1 MPADTDGIIFHSH
14 GCKLLGTL
22 YRPHGEGKKPT
33 ALLLHGIPGNEKN
46 VDLAYALRDAG
57 WNAVTFHYRG
67 CWGSEGNYSLTGIID
82 DTIAAIDYLSGRD
95 DVDMTRFAVVGM
107 SLGGWGVVA
116 AAARDDRIRA
126 VISINP
132 LVDPNDY
139 VIGDDYAE
147 SFAAMLNGITPRD
160 LRSQWMGLTPLQD
173 IASKLADRPTMLI
186 TGEADELFSI
196 EHQKVLVDALPSI
209 EWRRVP
215 NGTHTFGDH
224 RVELVRGIVDWL
236 TKNLEG
242 FRNLQGLAL
251 RHPIESDHARVLSVL
266 TDWWGGRDLTSLLPR
281 LYFQHFT
288 DTSFIVEKNQ
298 NADDADQTL
307 INADKSKNDQRTSA
321 QSANSAFK
329 GLNPANQNPE
339 LIAFLIGFMSQSQP
353 RVAYIHFVGVH
364 PEQRTHGLGKYLY
377 ERFFA
382 LARSRGAHEVHC
394 ITSAVNSGSIAFH
407 KRMGFEASAPMKD
420 YDGDEGERVKFK
432 KKI

>member
-1 MPADTDGIIFHSH
+1 MPASTDGIIFPSH
-14 GCKLLGTL
+14 DSKLLGTI
-22 YRPHGEGKKPT
+22 YRPHGDGKKPT

-67 CWGSEGNYSLTGIID
+67 CWGSEGNYSLNGIVD
-82 DTIAAIDYLSGRD
+82 DTIAAIDYLSQCD
-95 DVDMTRFAVVGM
+95 DVDMNRFAVVGM

-147 SFAAMLNGITPRD
+147 SFAAMLNGITPRE

-196 EHQKVLVDALPSI
+196 EHQKVLADALPSI
-209 EWRRVP
+209 EWWRIP
-215 NGTHTFGDH
+215 NGTHIFGDH
-224 RVELVRGIVDWL
+224 RVVLVHGVVDWL
-236 TKNLEG
+236 TRFKDPSG
-242 FRNLQGLAL
+242 FRNPKGLVV
-251 RHPIESDHARVLSVL
+251 RSPTESDHPRVLNVMPE
-266 TDWWGGRDLTSLLPR
+266 WRGGRDLTALLPR

-288 DTSFIVEKNQ
+288 DTSFIVEK
-298 NADDADQTL
+298 DGDL
-307 INADKSKNDQRTSA
+307 V
-321 QSANSAFK
+321 
-329 GLNPANQNPE
+329 
-339 LIAFLIGFMSQSQP
+339 AFLIGFMSQSQP

-364 PEQRTHGLGKYLY
+364 PEQRKHGLAKYLY
-377 ERFFA
+377 ERFFEI
-382 LARSRGAHEVHC
+382 ARSRGAREVHC
-394 ITSAVNSGSIAFH
+394 VTASVNTGSIAFH
-407 KRMGFEASAPMKD
+407 RRMGFDVSAPMKD
-420 YDGDEGERVKFK
+420 YDGKDGERVKMVK
-432 KKI
+432 GLLE